1 MLDDIP
7 APSMMR
13 TTAGGLHRRHNE
25 DMTVC
30 VGNTVRESHSS
41 LTCCS
46 FFRNQVGSP
55 GLWRWMNAVC
65 RRLHSTLAPEVVY
78 ELILGDLLECFDVTF
93 VFNPIKIKRNSRKAR
108 FVSCSFL
115 QRPCLLTVKFTPN
128 HHAII
133 CTGCFFFVIK
143 TSQRRRL
150 AISSELCFPASS
162 GECLV
167 NTSISWRIGPASGD
181 SLLPCYFVHK
191 LSRTRPSFLVWHMIV
206 SCACRADTNTGVG
219 FVARPAWNGA
229 WKNCDDFCFDGNS
242 SRCVCNI
249 GILNHRGLVKN
260 TATEPSRLKTP

>member
-1 MLDDIP
+1 
-7 APSMMR
+7 
-13 TTAGGLHRRHNE
+13 
-25 DMTVC
+25 
-30 VGNTVRESHSS
+30 
-41 LTCCS
+41 
-46 FFRNQVGSP
+46 
-55 GLWRWMNAVC
+55 MNAVC

-78 ELILGDLLECFDVTF
+78 ELILGDFLECFDVTF

-167 NTSISWRIGPASGD
+167 NTSISRGVRVRRQIRRRRRRGRDRAAMRQTRLGP
-181 SLLPCYFVHK
+181 
-191 LSRTRPSFLVWHMIV
+191 
-206 SCACRADTNTGVG
+206 
-219 FVARPAWNGA
+219 
-229 WKNCDDFCFDGNS
+229 
-242 SRCVCNI
+242 
-249 GILNHRGLVKN
+249 RGLG
-260 TATEPSRLKTP
+260 TRGSRARWGTNAGRRRCRLFTVPVRRRRRRVGRARRFHLQSVPLITGTSRE